1 VRDDPSFDVTHPE
14 TLPALYRDGY
24 LYYTQ
29 IAPNERA
36 MTEFVFTT
44 YAEQM
49 AFFPFADM
57 QAISPRPLLL
67 IAGSEADTLSFSQD
81 AFERAAEPKELMLV
95 DGASHI
101 DLYYKDE
108 YVPGIAAKLADFY
121 HQHL

>member
-1 VRDDPSFDVTHPE
+1 M
-14 TLPALYRDGY
+14 G
-24 LYYTQ
+24 
-29 IAPNERA
+29 
-36 MTEFVFTT
+36 EFVFTT

-57 QAISPRPLLL
+57 PAISPRPLLL
-67 IAGSEADTLSFSQD
+67 IAGSEADTRYFSQD
-81 AFERAAEPKELMLV
+81 AFERAGEPKELMIV

-108 YVPGIAAKLADFY
+108 YVPSVAVKLADFY